1 MNIFVLSHYQG
12 PDYLADMIFLELL
25 SIDSLRIYSNSLP
38 RYLFDDY
45 EDKSSLYGGGFTLYG
60 KIPAGMKKKVHSI
73 EECEVSPDLIIFTS
87 VRRFFDQ
94 DLFHRYIGN
103 SAIHVVDGEDD
114 QYIDESLL
122 NKGCIYHK
130 RELIKN
136 SNPHIVPI
144 SFKIPK
150 VIQNLVYFDQQSKKS
165 FLAGIH
171 PALRVTYTFPDEAS
185 YYSHYSSSLFAITGR
200 KAGWDCLRHYEIIM
214 SGCVPVFLEIDS
226 KPNLTMQRWP
236 RKLQLAANSIFLRLL
251 EVTVTSEIPREY
263 LIIMDE
269 FHAFGKEHGETSY
282 IETNFF

>member
-1 MNIFVLSHYQG
+1 MNVFILSHFQS
-12 PDYLADMIFLELL
+12 PDYLADMIMLDLIG
-25 SIDSLRIYSNSLP
+25 IDGINIFTNKIP
-38 RYLFDDY
+38 EYLFDDY
-45 EDKSSLYGGGFTLYG
+45 LEKDNLYGKGFTLYCKVPAVDKA
-60 KIPAGMKKKVHSI
+60 KINLIASCRN
-73 EECEVSPDLIIFTS
+73 EPDLIIYAS
-87 VRRFFDQ
+87 VRRYFDSNF
-94 DLFHRYIGN
+94 LNEYIGTCP
-103 SAIHVVDGEDD
+103 IHVVDGEDD
-114 QYIDESLL
+114 QHIAQPLL
-122 NKGCIYHK
+122 KEGITYHK

-136 SNPHIVPI
+136 SNPYIVPI

-150 VIQNLVYFDQQSKKS
+150 VIQNLTSFDQQNKKL

-171 PALRVTYTFPDEAS
+171 PSLRVTYTFSDEAS

-251 EVTVTSEIPREY
+251 EMTVTSEIPREY
-263 LIIMDE
+263 HIFMDD
-269 FHAFGKEHGETSY
+269 FHKFGKEQGETSY